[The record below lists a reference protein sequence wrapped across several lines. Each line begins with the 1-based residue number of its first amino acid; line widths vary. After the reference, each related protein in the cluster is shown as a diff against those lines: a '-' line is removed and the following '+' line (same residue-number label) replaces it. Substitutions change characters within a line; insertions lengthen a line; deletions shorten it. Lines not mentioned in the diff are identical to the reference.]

1 MQMVSLVGL
10 ICNQQ
15 VDGSNPFADSIY
27 QAPTNVLNKVIH
39 QTPSRFRAKW
49 QVCQA
54 HQEGLLNS
62 QTYALQKPSKTS

>member
-1 MQMVSLVGL
+1 
-10 ICNQQ
+10 
-15 VDGSNPFADSIY
+15 
-27 QAPTNVLNKVIH
+27 LNKVIH

-54 HQEGLLNS
+54 HQEVLLNS